1 MSQIKRQYYLFNLLS
16 NGAIQIFSA
25 VSYIYIIDNG
35 FSFIETNL
43 YLSMFWI
50 VCTVSEIPSGL
61 LVDSLGPKK
70 VLSLGYFLRFIG
82 ISLLVW
88 LPNFQVLILSAIF
101 TGVAEALQSGT
112 LETWLANVGKEE
124 NTDFS
129 IQPIYSRASIFRI
142 TIGMLLGYLG
152 SKLFSGIG
160 MRVPFIVSAIVFFLL
175 AILILNFFK
184 ENADNRNKNE
194 HNIKIF
200 MNEYALSAK
209 QAFNY
214 SKKSKNFWL
223 MILILLLPVVNDVG
237 PSNQWQIFINNNSNF
252 FNVGSFFVCIS
263 VAGIL
268 ANIFVTKL
276 NIRKVILFK
285 VMVVLFIVDISI
297 VIMVSL
303 NVIHPFFFLV
313 HVFLLQTL
321 STLTISVIH
330 DHLITDNSVRGTL
343 ISIYNTVEA
352 FVVSLSLMVNGYLSD
367 KIGIENS
374 WLVFSIASFLLFIV
388 LVFTKNV
395 KEKINGE

>member
-1 MSQIKRQYYLFNLLS
+1 MNQIKRQYYLFNLLS
-16 NGAIQIFSA
+16 NGAVQIFSA

-129 IQPIYSRASIFRI
+129 IKPIYSRASIFRI
-142 TIGMLLGYLG
+142 AIGMLLGYLG

-160 MRVPFIVSAIVFFLL
+160 MRVPFIVSAIVFFIL
-175 AILILNFFK
+175 AILIFNFFK
-184 ENADNRNKNE
+184 ENASNRNKNE

-200 MNEYALSAK
+200 INEYVLSAK

-263 VAGIL
+263 VSGIL

-330 DHLITDNSVRGTL
+330 DDLITDNSVRGTL

-352 FVVSLSLMVNGYLSD
+352 FVVSLSLMINGYLSD